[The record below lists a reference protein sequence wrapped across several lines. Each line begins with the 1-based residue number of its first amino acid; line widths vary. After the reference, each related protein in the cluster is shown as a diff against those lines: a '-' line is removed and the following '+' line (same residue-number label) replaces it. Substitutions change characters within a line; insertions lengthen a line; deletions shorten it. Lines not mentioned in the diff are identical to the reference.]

1 MSLALAAAKSS
12 QHKTRVGAVVVKSGR
27 VLAIK
32 PNRFKNNPL
41 NAPPT
46 RCSVH
51 AEVAALRSCGTN
63 ARGSTVYVARVGGY
77 ELQQLAKPCP
87 RCSAYIVKAGLKR
100 AVWTTAEGMDQSR
113 ARELV

>member
-41 NAPPT
+41 NAPPYK
-46 RCSVH
+46 V
-51 AEVAALRSCGTN
+51 L
-63 ARGSTVYVARVGGY
+63 
-77 ELQQLAKPCP
+77 
-87 RCSAYIVKAGLKR
+87 SAC
-100 AVWTTAEGMDQSR
+100 
-113 ARELV
+113 